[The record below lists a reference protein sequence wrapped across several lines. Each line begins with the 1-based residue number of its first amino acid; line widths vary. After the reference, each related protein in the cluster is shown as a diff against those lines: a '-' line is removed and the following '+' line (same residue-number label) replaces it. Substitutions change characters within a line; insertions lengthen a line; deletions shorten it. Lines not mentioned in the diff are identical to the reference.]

1 MAYISR
7 TGNLAGVPTL
17 RDGDRGVYTYARV
30 IVADRIPREGGG
42 YEDGPSIAYDVAVSG
57 SQAEQLV
64 ATAEASGNIRI
75 TFSGRYTVTA
85 YQDPQ
90 NSGRTADHQP
100 QGPGRRDRREPA
112 RPARDRPSRR
122 SVDCD

>member
-42 YEDGPSIAYDVAVSG
+42 YEDGPSIGYDVAVSG

-64 ATAEASGNIRI
+64 ATAESSGNIRI
-75 TFSGRYTVTA
+75 TFSGRYTVSA
-85 YQDPQ
+85 YHDTQ
-90 NSGRTADHQP
+90 NPDAPPIINHKVQADEIGVSLRGQRVIVP
-100 QGPGRRDRREPA
+100 RD
-112 RPARDRPSRR
+112 DQ
-122 SVDCD
+122 

>member
-30 IVADRIPREGGG
+30 IVADRLPREGGG
-42 YEDGPSIAYDVAVSG
+42 YDDGPSIGYDVAVSG

-75 TFSGRYTVTA
+75 TFSGRYSVTA

-90 NSGRTADHQP
+90 NSEAQPIINHKVQADEIGVSLRGQRVIVP
-100 QGPGRRDRREPA
+100 RD
-112 RPARDRPSRR
+112 DQ
-122 SVDCD
+122 